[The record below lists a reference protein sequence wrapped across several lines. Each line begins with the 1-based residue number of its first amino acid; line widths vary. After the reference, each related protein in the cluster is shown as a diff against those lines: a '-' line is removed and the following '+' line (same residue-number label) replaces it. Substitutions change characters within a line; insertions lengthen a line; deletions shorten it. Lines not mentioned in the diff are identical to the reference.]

1 MTNVFRV
8 GKLIKERVVYGD
20 EKKLLVMVDD
30 LHLPFKSNETKINEL
45 LLQIVKTS
53 SIPTFSQ
60 FGAVNQK
67 LKKSNMLLS
76 ANLS

>member
-1 MTNVFRV
+1 M
-8 GKLIKERVVYGD
+8 YGD
-20 EKKLLVMVDD
+20 EKKHLILVDD
-30 LHLPFKSNETKINEL
+30 LHLPLKNKEVRINEL

-60 FGAVNQK
+60 FGTINQK
-67 LKKSNMLLS
+67 LKKSNLLLS